1 MDIQMPSISEIEEF
15 DIEKLTGNND
25 KSLNPFFLYRREYTK
40 RAIKNGMKIKM
51 TDISKMAAKSWKNED
66 TMVKEAYAKVSRRI
80 DDLLRKR
87 RQEKRTYQIVYDVN
101 MERFLQE
108 SEHVSNQLELV
119 PLQSFPPNEYV
130 SSLNVDDVAFHNPFG
145 INANMESIPQ
155 EPDSVANQLALV
167 SHQPFPPDEYICS
180 LNLDDI
186 IFLDSLGINVFQVAA
201 ESIFCF

>member
-15 DIEKLTGNND
+15 DIEKLAGNNH

-51 TDISKMAAKSWKNED
+51 TDVSRMAGKSWKNER
-66 TMVKEAYAKVSRRI
+66 TMVKKAYKKVSRRI
-80 DDLLRKR
+80 DDFLRKR
-87 RQEKRTYQIVYDVN
+87 RQEERTYQIVYDVN
-101 MERFLQE
+101 MERVLQE

-119 PLQSFPPNEYV
+119 PLQSFSPDEYA
-130 SSLNVDDVAFHNPFG
+130 SSSNMDDIAFLNPSY
-145 INANMESIPQ
+145 INTIMESVSQ
-155 EPDSVANQLALV
+155 EPDSVANQLTLD
-167 SHQPFPPDEYICS
+167 SHQSFPSDEYIYS

-201 ESIFCF
+201 ESIF